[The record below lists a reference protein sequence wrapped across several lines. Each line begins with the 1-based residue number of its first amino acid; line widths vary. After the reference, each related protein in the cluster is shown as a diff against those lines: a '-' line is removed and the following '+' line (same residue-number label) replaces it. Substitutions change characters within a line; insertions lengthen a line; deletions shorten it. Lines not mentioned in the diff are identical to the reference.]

1 MASQYSILR
10 NYGKYVS
17 PYNMDVMM
25 QGMGYMQQKID
36 TNRQAI
42 NEYADYI
49 INSDI
54 IKPQDREYLQNR
66 LNGLIQ
72 DVNNVYRKS
81 NLASDGIAR
90 SIQARLGEALD
101 TRVLNAIAGTREY
114 RSFSQKIED
123 MKLNNPKQYS
133 AINEAVALLPFY
145 EWANDG
151 QVGTRMNPIH
161 YTPYTDY
168 NEEMNKMMKDFVSL
182 NKGKK
187 FSVPEIVDGKP
198 TGRMRDI
205 TVDEMSQSQI
215 RSIAARSISQNAKA
229 QMQIEGQYLAMTN
242 PGMFSGMTTEQ
253 FVNKYVSRFDAE
265 ESVLLAKLKGAEASP
280 SAKAAIEA
288 SLQEVREQRRALV
301 EEATSFIGN
310 NMNPARAGEFIVR
323 NEFLDGVSARWS
335 YNNSSESYSADDYYF
350 KVRDLDFKERE
361 FSWRQKSKEIDQNLK
376 LREIMAKEDGNSSG
390 ASSGVMIELEKVQP
404 NVTPENIFDNQYI
417 QNENNIS
424 TGEKDLISSL
434 NPVDLRGIENDIQN
448 NPSIYPG
455 GVNSENIMAWI
466 TNNGGASSSVLS
478 SSPDK
483 NMVDK
488 YEALMAANDNRKK
501 YSKIM
506 DEEVDYLTNAFDVA
520 TENILNDA
528 IKDQNYVTGGIDT
541 YTDNGMVNARDVGKN
556 GAVIGGKEYSA
567 EDALKISSLIGLI
580 SENIDYVGHS
590 ADNNELMRS
599 YVGLLNR
606 YTGQDF
612 TSEDIIE
619 FSKVFKHLRN
629 PVMKADISDLS
640 DKDKI
645 LRIIG
650 FNMFRANGPTLRRE
664 WSSSNIGR
672 NITKAVQDS
681 KTVYERRYDEFAPRS
696 WSFSNSTNASKK
708 DRRMHAKLENLLL
721 ARAGFLNKD
730 KDSRLNNYILYAR
743 PTDNPNSFDL
753 VAMAGGKNIATVQ
766 VTKEEL
772 DSIGYSLY
780 ERERNVRSED
790 YESKIIPVSFSAT
803 TNRPYQKWAQ
813 ANSLGAF
820 ATVENAAEEAS
831 RMVDKYDI
839 QNNDLVTSELNKRAI
854 RIINTVLR
862 NYKSYDVKAKGFPGG
877 VEVGI
882 YFHGQAKTGTPLKVL
897 EYNTDY
903 ADNIMKIINMCPQ
916 MYLTQAVVEAIN
928 KDVIVKGRDINEQH
942 SDLSNLLSV
951 LDKETVDKIDGK
963 NGQQQ

>member
-253 FVNKYVSRFDAE
+253 FVNKYVSGFDAE

-280 SAKAAIEA
+280 SAKVAIEA

-376 LREIMAKEDGNSSG
+376 LREIMTKEGGNSPG

-404 NVTPENIFDNQYI
+404 NVTPKNIFDNQYI

-424 TGEKDLISSL
+424 IGEKDLISSL

-466 TNNGGASSSVLS
+466 TNNGGGSSSVLS
-478 SSPDK
+478 SPE
-483 NMVDK
+483 MVGR

-520 TENILNDA
+520 TKNILNDA
-528 IKDQNYVTGGIDT
+528 IKDQDYVTGGIDT
-541 YTDNGMVNARDVGKN
+541 YTDNGMVNARDVGKD

-590 ADNNELMRS
+590 ADDNELMRS

-619 FSKVFKHLRN
+619 FSKVFKYLRN

-650 FNMFRANGPTLRRE
+650 FNMSRADGPTLRRE
-664 WSSSNIGR
+664 WSSSNVGR
-672 NITKAVQDS
+672 NIAKAVQDS

-696 WSFSNSTNASKK
+696 WSFSNSTNASKE
-708 DRRMHAKLENLLL
+708 DRRMHAKLESLLL

-743 PTDNPNSFDL
+743 PTDNPNTFDL

-772 DSIGYSLY
+772 DSMGYSLY

-839 QNNDLVTSELNKRAI
+839 QSNDLATSELNKRAI

-951 LDKETVDKIDGK
+951 LDKETIDKIDGK
-963 NGQQQ
+963 NEQQ

>member
-36 TNRQAI
+36 ANRQAI
-42 NEYADYI
+42 NEYADNI

-66 LNGLIQ
+66 LNGSIQ

-253 FVNKYVSRFDAE
+253 FVNKYVSGFDAE

-280 SAKAAIEA
+280 SAKVAIEA

-376 LREIMAKEDGNSSG
+376 LREIMTKEGGNSPG

-424 TGEKDLISSL
+424 IGEKDLISSL

-466 TNNGGASSSVLS
+466 TNNGGGSSSVLS
-478 SSPDK
+478 SPE
-483 NMVDK
+483 MVGR

-520 TENILNDA
+520 TKNILNDA
-528 IKDQNYVTGGIDT
+528 IKDQDYVTGGIDT

-590 ADNNELMRS
+590 ADDNELMRS

-619 FSKVFKHLRN
+619 FSKVFKYLRN

-650 FNMFRANGPTLRRE
+650 FNMLRANGPTLRRE
-664 WSSSNIGR
+664 WSSSNVGR
-672 NITKAVQDS
+672 NIAKAVQDS

-696 WSFSNSTNASKK
+696 WSFSNSTNASKE
-708 DRRMHAKLENLLL
+708 DRRMHAKLESLLL

-743 PTDNPNSFDL
+743 PTDNPNTFDL

-772 DSIGYSLY
+772 DSMGYSLY

-839 QNNDLVTSELNKRAI
+839 QSNDLATSELNKRAI

-951 LDKETVDKIDGK
+951 LDKETIDKIDGK
-963 NGQQQ
+963 NEQQ

>member
-145 EWANDG
+145 EWVNDG

-242 PGMFSGMTTEQ
+242 PSMFSGMTTEQ
-253 FVNKYVSRFDAE
+253 FVNKYVSGFDAE

-376 LREIMAKEDGNSSG
+376 LREIMTKEGGNSPG

-424 TGEKDLISSL
+424 IGEKDLISSL

-466 TNNGGASSSVLS
+466 TNNGGGSSSVLS
-478 SSPDK
+478 SPE
-483 NMVDK
+483 MVGR

-520 TENILNDA
+520 TKNILNDA
-528 IKDQNYVTGGIDT
+528 IKDQDYVTGGIDT

-590 ADNNELMRS
+590 ADDNELMRS

-619 FSKVFKHLRN
+619 FSKVFKYLRN

-650 FNMFRANGPTLRRE
+650 FNMLRANGPTLRRE
-664 WSSSNIGR
+664 WSSSNVGR
-672 NITKAVQDS
+672 NIAKAVQDS

-696 WSFSNSTNASKK
+696 WSFSNSTNASKE
-708 DRRMHAKLENLLL
+708 DRRMHAKLESLLL

-743 PTDNPNSFDL
+743 PTDNPNTFDL

-772 DSIGYSLY
+772 DSMGYSLY

-839 QNNDLVTSELNKRAI
+839 QSNDLATSELNKRAI

-903 ADNIMKIINMCPQ
+903 ANNIMKIINMCPQ

-951 LDKETVDKIDGK
+951 LDKETIDKIDGK
-963 NGQQQ
+963 NEQQ

>member
-253 FVNKYVSRFDAE
+253 FVNKYVSGFDAE

-280 SAKAAIEA
+280 SAKVAIEA

-376 LREIMAKEDGNSSG
+376 LREIMTKEGGNSPG

-424 TGEKDLISSL
+424 IGEKDLISSL

-466 TNNGGASSSVLS
+466 TNNGGGSSSVLS
-478 SSPDK
+478 SPE
-483 NMVDK
+483 MVGR

-520 TENILNDA
+520 TKNILNDA
-528 IKDQNYVTGGIDT
+528 IKDQDYVTGGIDT

-590 ADNNELMRS
+590 ADDNELMRS

-619 FSKVFKHLRN
+619 FSKVFKYLRN

-650 FNMFRANGPTLRRE
+650 FNMLRANGPTLRRE
-664 WSSSNIGR
+664 WSSSNVGR
-672 NITKAVQDS
+672 NIAKAVQDS

-696 WSFSNSTNASKK
+696 WSFSNSTNASKE
-708 DRRMHAKLENLLL
+708 DRRMHAKLESLLL

-743 PTDNPNSFDL
+743 PTDNPNTFDL

-766 VTKEEL
+766 VAKEEL
-772 DSIGYSLY
+772 DSMGYSLY

-839 QNNDLVTSELNKRAI
+839 QSNDLATSELNKRAI

-951 LDKETVDKIDGK
+951 LDKETIDKIDGK
-963 NGQQQ
+963 NEQQ

>member
-133 AINEAVALLPFY
+133 AINEAVALMPFY
-145 EWANDG
+145 EWVNDG

-187 FSVPEIVDGKP
+187 FSVPEVVDGKP

-205 TVDEMSQSQI
+205 TVDEMSRSQI
-215 RSIAARSISQNAKA
+215 RAIAARSISQNAKA
-229 QMQIEGQYLAMTN
+229 QMQIEGQYLAATN
-242 PGMFSGMTTEQ
+242 PGMFSGMTTDQ
-253 FVNKYVSRFDAE
+253 FVNKYVSGFDAE
-265 ESVLLAKLKGAEASP
+265 ESALLAKLKGAEASP

-376 LREIMAKEDGNSSG
+376 LREIMTKEGGNSPG

-466 TNNGGASSSVLS
+466 TNNGGGSSSVLS
-478 SSPDK
+478 SPE
-483 NMVDK
+483 MVGR

-556 GAVIGGKEYSA
+556 GAIIGGKEYSA

-619 FSKVFKHLRN
+619 FSKVFKYLRN

-664 WSSSNIGR
+664 WSSSNVGR
-672 NITKAVQDS
+672 NIAKAVQDS

-696 WSFSNSTNASKK
+696 WSFSNSTNASKE
-708 DRRMHAKLENLLL
+708 DRRMHAKLESLLL

-753 VAMAGGKNIATVQ
+753 VAMAGGENIATVQ

-839 QNNDLVTSELNKRAI
+839 QNNDLATSELNKRAI

>member
-253 FVNKYVSRFDAE
+253 FVNKYVSGFDAE

-280 SAKAAIEA
+280 SAKVAIEA

-376 LREIMAKEDGNSSG
+376 LREIMTKEGGNSPG

-424 TGEKDLISSL
+424 IGEKDLISSL

-466 TNNGGASSSVLS
+466 TNNGGGSSSVLS
-478 SSPDK
+478 SPE
-483 NMVDK
+483 MVGR

-520 TENILNDA
+520 TKNILNDA
-528 IKDQNYVTGGIDT
+528 IKDQDYVTGGIDT

-590 ADNNELMRS
+590 ADDNELMRS

-619 FSKVFKHLRN
+619 FSKVFKYLRN

-650 FNMFRANGPTLRRE
+650 FNMLRANGPTLRRE
-664 WSSSNIGR
+664 WSSSNVGR
-672 NITKAVQDS
+672 NIAKAVQDS

-696 WSFSNSTNASKK
+696 WSFSNSTNASKE
-708 DRRMHAKLENLLL
+708 DRRMHAKLESLLL

-743 PTDNPNSFDL
+743 PTDNPNTFDL

-772 DSIGYSLY
+772 DSMGYSLY

-839 QNNDLVTSELNKRAI
+839 QSNDLATFELNKRAI

-951 LDKETVDKIDGK
+951 LDKETIDKIDGK
-963 NGQQQ
+963 NEQQ

>member
-253 FVNKYVSRFDAE
+253 FVNKYVSGFDAE

-280 SAKAAIEA
+280 SAKVAIEA

-376 LREIMAKEDGNSSG
+376 LREIMTKEGGNSPG

-424 TGEKDLISSL
+424 IGEKDLISSL

-466 TNNGGASSSVLS
+466 TNNGGGSSSVLS
-478 SSPDK
+478 SPE
-483 NMVDK
+483 MVGR

-520 TENILNDA
+520 TKNILNDA
-528 IKDQNYVTGGIDT
+528 IKDQDYVTGGIDT
-541 YTDNGMVNARDVGKN
+541 YTDNGMVNARDVGKD

-590 ADNNELMRS
+590 ADDNELMRS

-619 FSKVFKHLRN
+619 FSKVFKYLRN

-650 FNMFRANGPTLRRE
+650 FNMLRANGPTLRRE
-664 WSSSNIGR
+664 WSSSNVGR
-672 NITKAVQDS
+672 NIAKAVQDS

-696 WSFSNSTNASKK
+696 WSFSNSTNASKE
-708 DRRMHAKLENLLL
+708 DRRMHAKLESLLL
-721 ARAGFLNKD
+721 ARAGSLNKD

-743 PTDNPNSFDL
+743 PTDNPNTFDL

-772 DSIGYSLY
+772 DSMGYSLY

-839 QNNDLVTSELNKRAI
+839 QSNDLATSELNKRAI

-951 LDKETVDKIDGK
+951 LDKETIDKIDGK
-963 NGQQQ
+963 NEQQ

>member
-145 EWANDG
+145 EWVNDG

-242 PGMFSGMTTEQ
+242 PSMFSGMTTEQ
-253 FVNKYVSRFDAE
+253 FVNKYVSGFDAE

-376 LREIMAKEDGNSSG
+376 LREIMTKEGGNSPG

-417 QNENNIS
+417 KNENNIS

-466 TNNGGASSSVLS
+466 TNNGGGSSSVLS
-478 SSPDK
+478 SPEK
-483 NMVDK
+483 VGR
-488 YEALMAANDNRKK
+488 YEALMAANDNRKR

-520 TENILNDA
+520 TKNILNDA

-556 GAVIGGKEYSA
+556 GAVIGGREYSP
-567 EDALKISSLIGLI
+567 EDALKVSSIVGLI
-580 SENIDYVGHS
+580 SENINYTDRS
-590 ADNNELMRS
+590 IANTELMRS
-599 YVGLLNR
+599 YINLLNR
-606 YTGQDF
+606 YSGENF
-612 TSEDIIE
+612 TLDDIDNIAKTY
-619 FSKVFKHLRN
+619 SRVDN
-629 PVMKADISDLS
+629 PIMNSDDANMTNR
-640 DKDKI
+640 DKMIK
-645 LRIIG
+645 IIG
-650 FNMFRANGPTLRRE
+650 KNMSRADGPTLRRE
-664 WSSSNIGR
+664 WSSSNVGS
-672 NITKAVQDS
+672 NIAKAVQDS
-681 KTVYERRYDEFAPRS
+681 KTVYEIRYDEFAPRS
-696 WSFSNSTNASKK
+696 WSFSNSTNASKE
-708 DRRMHAKLENLLL
+708 DRRMHAKLESLLL
-721 ARAGFLNKD
+721 ARAGFLNKY
-730 KDSRLNNYILYAR
+730 KDRRFNDYILYAR
-743 PTDNPNSFDL
+743 PTDNPNTFDL
-753 VAMAGGKNIATVQ
+753 VAKAGGKNIVAVK

-803 TNRPYQKWAQ
+803 ANRPYQKWAQ

-839 QNNDLVTSELNKRAI
+839 QSNDLATSELNKRAI

-928 KDVIVKGRDINEQH
+928 KDVIVRGRDINEQH

-951 LDKETVDKIDGK
+951 LDKETIDKIDGK
-963 NGQQQ
+963 NEQQ